1 MKTCET
7 MAAKTRGVI
16 NLRFNQDQ
24 GKINRLRKQSFVML
38 QVKVDR

>member
-7 MAAKTRGVI
+7 MAAKARGVI

-24 GKINRLRKQSFVML
+24 GKIIDS
-38 QVKVDR
+38 